1 VLSSLSFT
9 PEFRAKLV
17 ALPKGALD
25 EWFATLAARAPA
37 DAIVADANDSVTPLL
52 REVARACR
60 APLAAMIEKRLG
72 PFDPRHL
79 RALVDVPRERFVR
92 EGDRARSADDTPLT
106 LDDAGLATISAPHAY
121 LLTYRLLALAP
132 GDRLMELGAGSGYG
146 AALASY
152 IVGSEGAVYTTEID
166 SALAAWAGRLLAG
179 NANVEAM
186 AGDAMDPAW
195 SMHGAPKVCATF
207 AVGEIPDAWLDA
219 LPRGGVLVA
228 PVGLEGAEQRLVRV
242 RRDGDRFFESDHGAV
257 RYVANRSERR

>member
-1 VLSSLSFT
+1 MLSSLSFT

-25 EWFATLAARAPA
+25 EWFATLAERAPA
-37 DAIVADANDSVTPLL
+37 DTSAVDTHDSVTPLL

-60 APLAAMIEKRLG
+60 APLAAMIERRLG

-92 EGDRARSADDTPLT
+92 VGDRARSADDTPLP

-121 LLTYRLLALAP
+121 LLTYRLLSLAP
-132 GDRLMELGAGSGYG
+132 GDRLAELGTGSGYG

-152 IVGSEGAVYTTEID
+152 IVGSEGAVYSIEID
-166 SALAAWAGRLLAG
+166 AALSAWAGRMLAG
-179 NANVEAM
+179 VGNVEAA
-186 AGDAMDPAW
+186 AGDAMDPTWAT
-195 SMHGAPKVCATF
+195 HGAPKVCATF

-228 PVGLEGAEQRLVRV
+228 PVGLDGAEQRLVRV

-257 RYVANRSERR
+257 RYVANRSDRR

>member
-1 VLSSLSFT
+1 MLSSLSFT
-9 PEFRAKLV
+9 PEFRAKLG

-25 EWFATLAARAPA
+25 EWLSALAERAPDDTGVV
-37 DAIVADANDSVTPLL
+37 DAHDSVTPLL

-92 EGDRARSADDTPLT
+92 AADRARSAEDTPLS
-106 LDDAGLATISAPHAY
+106 LDDGGLATISAPHAY
-121 LLTYRLLALAP
+121 LLTYRLLSLAP
-132 GDRLMELGAGSGYG
+132 GDRLAELGSGSGYG

-152 IVGSEGAVYTTEID
+152 IVGSEGAVYTLEID
-166 SALAAWAGRLLAG
+166 PALAAWAARTLASTT
-179 NANVEAM
+179 NVDASS
-186 AGDAMDPAW
+186 GDAMEPTWAA
-195 SMHGAPKVCATF
+195 HGALKVCATF

-228 PVGLEGAEQRLVRV
+228 PVGLDGAEQRLVRV